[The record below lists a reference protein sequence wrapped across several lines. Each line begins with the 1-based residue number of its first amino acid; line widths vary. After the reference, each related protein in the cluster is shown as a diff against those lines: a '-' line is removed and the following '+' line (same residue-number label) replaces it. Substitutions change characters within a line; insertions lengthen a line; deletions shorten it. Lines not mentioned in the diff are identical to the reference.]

1 MGEMICPRCMEVM
14 FAVPEEKHRLIY
26 QCNNGHIAPFGG
38 DAKASAQEA
47 EEPDETEMVQG

>member
-14 FAVPEEKHRLIY
+14 FAVPEEKHRLVY
-26 QCNNGHIAPFGG
+26 QCPYGHIAPFGG